1 MDDTFKVPQ
10 SAERRTSEKI
20 IKSSERRK
28 CIKLSA
34 VLFMQGIS
42 LNVDLTKWNLI
53 SNVRLIILV
62 KII

>member
-1 MDDTFKVPQ
+1 MDGTFKVPQ
-10 SAERRTSEKI
+10 SAERRTSAKI